1 VLPKLAA
8 TLKRRIDRV
17 GLRAVYELEL
27 RVSHAVAAMEER
39 GVAVHRDRLEALIE
53 VYTEKAT
60 RLKAELAEE
69 WGINPG
75 SSKQLREYFD
85 LDEREGWPKT
95 AGSAPSMN
103 QDTMH
108 RLLEFEPSVAT
119 WIEWK
124 EAEKIRS
131 TYGKSLL
138 DKLTPEG
145 RIHARFKAFGTATG
159 RFSSSSPH
167 LQNIPKRGDRGKQ
180 MRGLFWSGSDDRVLT
195 KGGLRLDRA
204 VARGRAL
211 ARPLHARRASAG
223 RQHARG
229 ATAAALF
236 NVKPG
241 EVTKE
246 QNSQTHHERFP
257 GLERALKAP
266 LREVWRIARAGAW

>member
-8 TLKRRIDRV
+8 TLKRRIDRA

-53 VYTEKAT
+53 EYTEKAT

-95 AGSAPSMN
+95 AGSAPSTN
-103 QDTMH
+103 QDAMH

-145 RIHARFKAFGTATG
+145 RIHARLKAFGTATG
-159 RFSSSSPH
+159 RFSSSSPN

-180 MRGLFWSGSDDRVLT
+180 MRGLFWSGSDDR
-195 KGGLRLDRA
+195 GLIKADSTPRSSC
-204 VARGRAL
+204 GS
-211 ARPLHARRASAG
+211 RPCAGATPTCKTRFSRASTCTWG
-223 RQHARG
+223 DGRG
-229 ATAAALF
+229 A
-236 NVKPG
+236 V
-241 EVTKE
+241 
-246 QNSQTHHERFP
+246 QRQ
-257 GLERALKAP
+257 
-266 LREVWRIARAGAW
+266 AGGGH

>member
-53 VYTEKAT
+53 EYTEKAT

-95 AGSAPSMN
+95 AGSAPSTN
-103 QDTMH
+103 QDAMH

-159 RFSSSSPH
+159 RFSSSSPN
-167 LQNIPKRGDRGKQ
+167 LQNIPKQGDRGKQ
-180 MRGLFWSGSDDRVLT
+180 MRGLFWSGSDDRGLT

-211 ARPLHARRASAG
+211 RDPYMQDALQQGVNLHVGRRPRRCSTLSRGRSLRSKIRRRITSALP
-223 RQHARG
+223 A
-229 ATAAALF
+229 
-236 NVKPG
+236 
-241 EVTKE
+241 
-246 QNSQTHHERFP
+246 
-257 GLERALKAP
+257 
-266 LREVWRIARAGAW
+266 

>member
-8 TLKRRIDRV
+8 TLKRRIDRA

-53 VYTEKAT
+53 EYTEKAT

-95 AGSAPSMN
+95 AGSAPSTN
-103 QDTMH
+103 QDAMH

-159 RFSSSSPH
+159 RFSSSSPN

-195 KGGLRLDRA
+195 KGGLYASIELWLAA
-204 VARGRAL
+204 VRWRDPYMQDALQQGVNMHVGRRPRRCSTSSRGRSLRSKIRRRITSAL
-211 ARPLHARRASAG
+211 PA
-223 RQHARG
+223 
-229 ATAAALF
+229 
-236 NVKPG
+236 
-241 EVTKE
+241 
-246 QNSQTHHERFP
+246 
-257 GLERALKAP
+257 
-266 LREVWRIARAGAW
+266 